1 MDSTT
6 VELADGPNGAN
17 GGMCFAANLV
27 IIPVMLTSVQP
38 TQIENKLDRIL
49 LKVQKPGRYVGGE
62 LNSIVK
68 DWDAVQTKVAF
79 VFPDIYD
86 IGVSN
91 VGLKILYD
99 QVNQRGDALAERAYA
114 PWFDMEALMR
124 QHGIPLYALESK
136 RPLACFDLIGF
147 TLPYETLYTNTLNVL
162 DLSGIPLRS
171 ADRDETHPI
180 VIAGGHATMNPEP
193 MHAFIDAFVI
203 GEGEEVIHD
212 IINVIQAVK
221 GKRKEERDDLF
232 LLSSFDARQQL
243 LHALA
248 KIQGVYVPSLYEAY
262 YLEDDTVSH
271 IEPIVADIPKIITK
285 RLVAKLPPPP
295 TRFIVPNVDIVHNRI
310 SVEIMRGCTRG
321 CRFCHAGMIT
331 RPVRERSVDE
341 VMQALEESIKHSGFE
356 EIALLSLS
364 SSDYSHVL
372 ELVTRVGER
381 FGDTHLKVSL
391 PSLRIESV
399 SIDLMEKLKDKRSGG
414 FTLAPEAAT
423 ERMRRIINKFVP
435 DEEVI
440 NTTREIYARGWT
452 TIKLYFMIGH
462 PSETLEDVQAI
473 ADLCKRVI
481 AEGRKVAGMRVKLNA
496 GVSTFV
502 PKSQT
507 PFQWV
512 SCDTPEQI
520 KAKQALLRREL
531 GRDRNIKLSLTDAE
545 DSFLEA
551 WLSRGD
557 RRMAEVVYTAWKN
570 GAKFDAWFEG
580 RKYQTWINAFAER
593 GLDPLFYT
601 HRQRRTD
608 EVFPWEHITAA
619 VRKNFLFQD
628 FRQSLEGQI
637 RVDCRLNCF
646 ACGILPTFAQ
656 MRRENPGEGWKCPD
670 VKSPARAVS
679 SESVIGH
686 QPALSGVEGLS
697 LNSLPMVG
705 D

>member
-1 MDSTT
+1 M
-6 VELADGPNGAN
+6 
-17 GGMCFAANLV
+17 
-27 IIPVMLTSVQP
+27 P
-38 TQIENKLDRIL
+38 TPEQIESKLDRIL

-62 LNSIVK
+62 LNSVHK
-68 DWDAVQTKVAF
+68 DWDSIPTKVAL

-99 QVNQRGDALAERAYA
+99 QVNQRDDALAERAYA

-124 QHGIPLYALESK
+124 EREIPLYTLESK
-136 RPLACFDLIGF
+136 RPLACFDIIGF
-147 TLPYETLYTNTLNVL
+147 SLPYETLYTNALNVL
-162 DLSGIPLRS
+162 DLAGIPVRS
-171 ADRDETHPI
+171 IDRDETHPI
-180 VIAGGHATMNPEP
+180 IIAGGHSTMNPEP

-212 IINVIQAVK
+212 IINVIQTHKTQHATRLQILTK
-221 GKRKEERDDLF
+221 L
-232 LLSSFDARQQL
+232 AR
-243 LHALA
+243 
-248 KIQGVYVPSLYEAY
+248 IPGVYVPQFYEVSY
-262 YLEDDTVSH
+262 MEDGAVSH
-271 IEPIVADIPKIITK
+271 IEPAIPDIPKIITK
-285 RLVAKLPPPP
+285 RIVAVMPPPP
-295 TRFIVPNVDIVHNRI
+295 TKFIVPNIDIVHNRV

-341 VMQALEESIKHSGFE
+341 ILQAAEEAIKNTGFE
-356 EIALLSLS
+356 ELALLSLS
-364 SSDYSHVL
+364 SSDYTNVL
-372 ELVTRVGER
+372 ELVTKVGEK
-381 FGDTHLKVSL
+381 FGGTHLKVSL

-399 SIDLMEKLKDKRSGG
+399 SIDLMEKLRDNRAGG

-423 ERMRRIINKFVP
+423 ERMRRIINKYIS
-435 DEEVI
+435 DEDII

-481 AEGRKVAGMRVKLNA
+481 TEGRKVAGMKVKLNA

-531 GRDRNIKLSLTDAE
+531 RDKNIKLSWTEAE

-557 RRMAEVVYTAWKN
+557 RKLAEVVYTAWKN
-570 GAKFDAWFEG
+570 GAKFDAWHEG
-580 RKYQTWINAFAER
+580 RSYDKWIAAFEEH

-646 ACGILPTFAQ
+646 ACGILPTFAN
-656 MRRENPGEGWKCPD
+656 MRRENPGNVWQCPD
-670 VKSPARAVS
+670 VKSPAPSR
-679 SESVIGH
+679 VISNH
-686 QPALSGVEGLS
+686 E
-697 LNSLPMVG
+697 LPVVG
-705 D
+705 G

>member
-1 MDSTT
+1 MFT
-6 VELADGPNGAN
+6 PYR
-17 GGMCFAANLV
+17 
-27 IIPVMLTSVQP
+27 P
-38 TQIENKLDRIL
+38 TPAQIEAKLDRIL

-62 LNSIVK
+62 LNSLVK
-68 DWDAVQTKVAF
+68 DWDKVATKVAF

-99 QVNQRGDALAERAYA
+99 QVNQREDALAERAYA
-114 PWFDMEALMR
+114 PWLDMEALMR
-124 QHGIPLYALESK
+124 EHEIPLYTLESK

-147 TLPYETLYTNTLNVL
+147 SLPYETLYTNTLNVL
-162 DLSGIPLRS
+162 DLAGIPVRS
-171 ADRDETHPI
+171 EDRDETHPFI
-180 VIAGGHATMNPEP
+180 IAGGHSTMNPEP
-193 MHAFIDAFVI
+193 MHAFMDAFVI

-212 IINVIQAVK
+212 IINTVQRFKSSQV
-221 GKRKEERDDLF
+221 GMPQPSTFKREDVLREL
-232 LLSSFDARQQL
+232 AR
-243 LHALA
+243 
-248 KIQGVYVPSLYEAY
+248 IQGVYVPRFYEAY
-262 YLEDDTVSH
+262 YLEDGTVSH
-271 IEPIVADIPKIITK
+271 IEPTVPDVPRIVTK
-285 RLVAKLPPPP
+285 RIVPVLPPPP
-295 TRFIVPNVDIVHNRI
+295 TRFIVPNIDIVHNRI

-341 VMQALEESIKHSGFE
+341 VLQAAEAAIQNTGFE

-364 SSDYSHVL
+364 SSDYSNVL
-372 ELVTRVGER
+372 ELVTRVGEK
-381 FGDTHLKVSL
+381 FGGTHLKISL

-423 ERMRRIINKFVP
+423 ERMRRIINKFIP
-435 DEEVI
+435 DEDII
-440 NTTREIYARGWT
+440 NTTREIYRRGWT

-473 ADLCKRVI
+473 ADLCKRVL
-481 AEGRKVAGMRVKLNA
+481 AEGRKVIGMKAKLNV

-520 KAKQALLRREL
+520 RLKQKLLRDEL
-531 GRDRNIKLSLTDAE
+531 MRDRNIKLSLTKAE

-557 RRMAEVVYTAWKN
+557 RRMADVVYSAWRN
-570 GAKFDAWFEG
+570 GSKFDAWDEG
-580 RKYQTWINAFAER
+580 KKYDAWLQAFQEHA
-593 GLDPLFYT
+593 LDPIFYT

-646 ACGILPTFAQ
+646 ACGILPTFAN
-656 MRRENPGEGWKCPD
+656 MRRDNPGDVWKCPD
-670 VKSPARAVS
+670 VKTPASTNQTAMS
-679 SESVIGH
+679 S
-686 QPALSGVEGLS
+686 LK
-697 LNSLPMVG
+697 LPIVG

>member
-1 MDSTT
+1 
-6 VELADGPNGAN
+6 
-17 GGMCFAANLV
+17 
-27 IIPVMLTSVQP
+27 MLSP
-38 TQIENKLDRIL
+38 EQIESKLDRIL

-62 LNSIVK
+62 LNSVVK
-68 DWDAVQTKVAF
+68 DWDQVATRVAF

-99 QVNQRGDALAERAYA
+99 QVNQREDALAERAYA
-114 PWFDMEALMR
+114 PWLDMEALMR
-124 QHGIPLYALESK
+124 EHDIPLYTLESK
-136 RPLACFDLIGF
+136 RPLACFDIIGVS
-147 TLPYETLYTNTLNVL
+147 LPYETLYTNTLNVL
-162 DLSGIPLRS
+162 DLAGIPVRS
-171 ADRDETHPI
+171 EERDETHPFI
-180 VIAGGHATMNPEP
+180 IAGGHSTMNPEP

-212 IINVIQAVK
+212 IINVIKTRHTSHAT
-221 GKRKEERDDLF
+221 RDET
-232 LLSSFDARQQL
+232 LL
-243 LHALA
+243 ALA
-248 KIQGVYVPSLYEAY
+248 RIQGVYVPRFYEAY
-262 YLEDDTVSH
+262 YLEDSTVSH
-271 IEPIVADIPKIITK
+271 IEPIVPDVPKIVTK
-285 RLVAKLPPPP
+285 RIVPVLPPPP
-295 TRFIVPNVDIVHNRI
+295 TKFIVPNIDIVHNRV

-331 RPVRERSVDE
+331 RPIRERTVEE
-341 VMQALEESIKHSGFE
+341 VLQAAEEAIKNTGFE
-356 EIALLSLS
+356 ELALLSLS
-364 SSDYSHVL
+364 SSDYTHVL
-372 ELVTRVGER
+372 ELVTKVGEK
-381 FGDTHLKVSL
+381 FGGTHLKIGL

-399 SIDLMEKLKDKRSGG
+399 SIDLMEKLKDSRSGG

-423 ERMRRIINKFVP
+423 ERMRRIINKFIP
-435 DEEVI
+435 DEEII
-440 NTTREIYARGWT
+440 NTTREIYRRGWT

-473 ADLCKRVI
+473 ADLCKRVL
-481 AEGRKVAGMRVKLNA
+481 AEGRKVIGMKAKLNA

-531 GRDRNIKLSLTDAE
+531 GRDRNIKLSLTKAE

-557 RRMAEVVYTAWKN
+557 RRMAEVVYSAWKN
-570 GAKFDAWFEG
+570 GSKFDAWGEGQRYDAWIAAFE
-580 RKYQTWINAFAER
+580 EH

-628 FRQSLEGQI
+628 FRASLEGEI

-646 ACGILPTFAQ
+646 ACGILPTFAN
-656 MRRENPGEGWKCPD
+656 MRRENPGDVWKCPD
-670 VKSPARAVS
+670 VKSPVS
-679 SESVIGH
+679 TNPLAMSR
-686 QPALSGVEGLS
+686 LK
-697 LNSLPMVG
+697 LPVVR

>member
-1 MDSTT
+1 
-6 VELADGPNGAN
+6 
-17 GGMCFAANLV
+17 
-27 IIPVMLTSVQP
+27 MLTP
-38 TQIENKLDRIL
+38 LRLRPAQIENKLDRIL

-62 LNSIVK
+62 LNSVIK
-68 DWDAVQTKVAF
+68 DWDKVQTKVAF

-99 QVNQRGDALAERAYA
+99 QVNQREDALAERAYA
-114 PWFDMEALMR
+114 PWLDMEALMR
-124 QHGIPLYALESK
+124 EHGIPLYTLESK
-136 RPLACFDLIGF
+136 QPLACFDIIGIS
-147 TLPYETLYTNTLNVL
+147 LPYETLYTNTLNVL
-162 DLSGIPLRS
+162 DLAGIPVR
-171 ADRDETHPI
+171 AMDRDETHPI
-180 VIAGGHATMNPEP
+180 IIAGGHSTMNPEP

-212 IINVIQAVK
+212 IINAVQTYK
-221 GKRKEERDDLF
+221 SSNVEPFQREDL
-232 LLSSFDARQQL
+232 LKV
-243 LHALA
+243 LA
-248 KIQGVYVPSLYEAY
+248 KIQGVYVPRFYAAY
-262 YLEDDTVSH
+262 YLEDGTVSH
-271 IEPIVADIPKIITK
+271 IEPTISDIPKIITK
-285 RLVAKLPPPP
+285 RIVPVLPPPP
-295 TRFIVPNVDIVHNRI
+295 TKFIVPNIDIVHNRV

-331 RPVRERSVDE
+331 RPVRERTVDE
-341 VMQALEESIKHSGFE
+341 VLHAAEDAIKNTGFE
-356 EIALLSLS
+356 ELALLSLS
-364 SSDYSHVL
+364 SSDYTHVL
-372 ELVTRVGER
+372 ELVTKVGQK
-381 FGDTHLKVSL
+381 FGGTHLKVGL

-399 SIDLMEKLKDKRSGG
+399 SIDLMEKLRDNRSGG

-423 ERMRRIINKFVP
+423 ERMRRIINKFIP
-435 DEEVI
+435 DEDI
-440 NTTREIYARGWT
+440 LNTTREIYRRGWT

-462 PSETLEDVQAI
+462 PSESLEDVQAI
-473 ADLCKRVI
+473 ADLCKRVL
-481 AEGRKVAGMRVKLNA
+481 AEGRKVIGMKAKLNA

-520 KAKQALLRREL
+520 RAKQALLRREL
-531 GRDRNIKLSLTDAE
+531 GRDRNIKLSLTSAE

-557 RRMAEVVYTAWKN
+557 RRMAEVVYAAWK
-570 GAKFDAWFEG
+570 GGSKFDAWDEGKKYGAWMMAFE
-580 RKYQTWINAFAER
+580 EH

-646 ACGILPTFAQ
+646 ACGILPTFAN
-656 MRRENPGEGWKCPD
+656 MRRENPGEVWKCPE
-670 VKSPARAVS
+670 VKSPVTTHVLARS
-679 SESVIGH
+679 S
-686 QPALSGVEGLS
+686 LK
-697 LNSLPMVG
+697 LPVVG

>member
-1 MDSTT
+1 
-6 VELADGPNGAN
+6 
-17 GGMCFAANLV
+17 
-27 IIPVMLTSVQP
+27 MLTP
-38 TQIENKLDRIL
+38 EKIESRLDRIL

-62 LNSIVK
+62 LNSVVK
-68 DWDAVQTKVAF
+68 DWEKVSTRVAF

-99 QVNQRGDALAERAYA
+99 QVNQRDDALAERAYA
-114 PWFDMEALMR
+114 PWLDMEAMMR
-124 QHGIPLYALESK
+124 AHEIPLYTLESK

-147 TLPYETLYTNTLNVL
+147 SLPYETLYTNTLNLL
-162 DLSGIPLRS
+162 DLAGIPVRS
-171 ADRDETHPI
+171 EDRDESHPI
-180 VIAGGHATMNPEP
+180 IIAGGHSTMNPEP

-212 IINVIQAVK
+212 IIEAVQK
-221 GKRKEERDDLF
+221 WKVKSSDPLSTFQREDL
-232 LLSSFDARQQL
+232 LRELAR
-243 LHALA
+243 
-248 KIQGVYVPSLYEAY
+248 IQGVYVPRFYEAY
-262 YLEDDTVSH
+262 YLDDGTVSQ
-271 IEPIVADIPKIITK
+271 IEPIIPDIPKIVTK
-285 RLVAKLPPPP
+285 RIVPVLPPPP
-295 TRFIVPNVDIVHNRI
+295 TKFIVPNIDIVHNRV

-341 VMQALEESIKHSGFE
+341 ILQAAEEAIKSTGFE
-356 EIALLSLS
+356 ELALLSLS
-364 SSDYSHVL
+364 SSDYTDVL
-372 ELVTRVGER
+372 ELVTKVGEK
-381 FGDTHLKVSL
+381 FGSTHLKVSL

-399 SIDLMEKLKDKRSGG
+399 SIDLMEKLKGTRAGG

-423 ERMRRIINKFVP
+423 ERMRRIINKFIP
-435 DEEVI
+435 DEDI
-440 NTTREIYARGWT
+440 LNTTREIYRRGWT

-473 ADLCKRVI
+473 ADLCKRVLE
-481 AEGRKVAGMRVKLNA
+481 EGRKVIGMKAKLNA

-512 SCDTPEQI
+512 SCDTPQQI

-531 GRDRNIKLSLTDAE
+531 GRDRNIKLSLTKAE

-557 RRMAEVVYTAWKN
+557 RRMAEVVYSAWKN
-570 GAKFDAWFEG
+570 GTKFDAWDEGVRHDAWMAAFE
-580 RKYQTWINAFAER
+580 QH

-628 FRQSLEGQI
+628 FRASLEGEI

-646 ACGILPTFAQ
+646 ACGILPTFAN
-656 MRRENPGEGWKCPD
+656 MRRENPGEVWKCPD
-670 VKSPARAVS
+670 VKSPASTNPLAMS
-679 SESVIGH
+679 S
-686 QPALSGVEGLS
+686 LK
-697 LNSLPMVG
+697 LPVVG